1 MGNFSSISII
11 IVSFFHFQNALVSN
25 PRYGRARSTD
35 RDVWL
40 EHTDRS
46 VVIKSQTVF
55 QPVMKKK
62 RSVNKLST
70 AADVKGVTN
79 YCLYTQEADSDGDIQ
94 TKLYK
99 VSAHIYFKHLNFKIV
114 SDFWVKVLLHDNNGV
129 M

>member
-1 MGNFSSISII
+1 M
-11 IVSFFHFQNALVSN
+11 FFHYDIVFIRFSMMYGFFKYEIMLIVIFQNALVSSN

-62 RSVNKLST
+62 RSVNKLNT
-70 AADVKGVTN
+70 AADIKGVTN

-99 VSAHIYFKHLNFKIV
+99 VS
-114 SDFWVKVLLHDNNGV
+114 
-129 M
+129 